1 MLLMIQNFV
10 GIWFLIE
17 LDSCHS
23 IFRAVG
29 MKSSL
34 NQLKVVYVIL
44 KNMESRIRQFL
55 EQGSNISLSSRKNK
69 TDLLVSTS

>member
-1 MLLMIQNFV
+1 MLLMIRDFV

-23 IFRAVG
+23 LFRAVG

-34 NQLKVVYVIL
+34 TQLKVVSVTSR
-44 KNMESRIRQFL
+44 NMGSRIRQFL
-55 EQGSNISLSSRKNK
+55 EQGSIIPLSSRKNK
-69 TDLLVSTS
+69 TDLLVPTT

>member
-1 MLLMIQNFV
+1 MLLMIQDFV

-29 MKSSL
+29 IKSSL

-44 KNMESRIRQFL
+44 RNMESRIRQFL

>member
-1 MLLMIQNFV
+1 MLLMIQDFV

-44 KNMESRIRQFL
+44 RNMESRIRQFL